1 MLQTRIIIG
10 FLLVLLLTS
19 FAENAFGQDIYW
31 TKEGVISVTATHYGL
46 PITAHSKQVE
56 VSLDYETSAVVL
68 RLVPS
73 NLHTGIDSLDRRL
86 RQLNEPIV
94 LRGNLNLGEIV
105 TTTHLPR
112 SFELTGML
120 EPAHNPKAEVEGRG
134 ILAHITGGEELACE
148 LVIYFDVDARSLGLH
163 NQLASSEDQHL
174 VKVQFLETILKKEY

>member
-1 MLQTRIIIG
+1 MLQARIVFFFLVIIWTA
-10 FLLVLLLTS
+10 LV
-19 FAENAFGQDIYW
+19 ENLSAQNIYRS
-31 TKEGVISVTATHYGL
+31 KEGVISVRATHYGL

-56 VSLDYETSAVVL
+56 ASLDYETSAVVL

-86 RQLNEPIV
+86 RQLNEPVV

-163 NQLASSEDQHL
+163 NQLASFEDQQL
-174 VKVQFLETILKKEY
+174 LKVQFFETVLKKEY